1 MQNHTMP
8 TILALTRLGAFP
20 WPSIDPF
27 LFCVHHNDAFP
38 AGDAQMAPNPAM
50 LAGRQMGQDFSGKD
64 GWSMYHGQ
72 SVPGFPA
79 HPHRGFETVTIV
91 RKGRIDHSD
100 SLGATVRF
108 GGADVQWLTAGAG
121 IAHCETLPLLESAQP
136 NPLELFQTWLNLPAK
151 NKMTAPHFTMF
162 WHEEIP
168 RWKELDPQGRA
179 TDIVCIAG
187 ELAGQPSS
195 ARALPVHPGTL
206 GRFARHADGRV
217 EHRNEEHV

>member
-8 TILALTRLGAFP
+8 TILALTRLGTFP

-64 GWSMYHGQ
+64 GCSMYHGQ
-72 SVPGFPA
+72 SVPDFPA

-91 RKGRIDHSD
+91 RKGRIDHS
-100 SLGATVRF
+100 
-108 GGADVQWLTAGAG
+108 
-121 IAHCETLPLLESAQP
+121 
-136 NPLELFQTWLNLPAK
+136 
-151 NKMTAPHFTMF
+151 
-162 WHEEIP
+162 
-168 RWKELDPQGRA
+168 
-179 TDIVCIAG
+179 
-187 ELAGQPSS
+187 
-195 ARALPVHPGTL
+195 GTL

-217 EHRNEEHV
+217 EHRDEERV